1 MNEDL
6 PTEEVEASEEVIEPE
21 TSIEELELSVRA
33 YNCLKRAHINTVQEL
48 INILQNRPEEL
59 KKIKN
64 LGQKT
69 YEEIVEKVEKWNKEV
84 ESQKEKGVNKGE
96 APAED

>member
-1 MNEDL
+1 
-6 PTEEVEASEEVIEPE
+6 VS
-21 TSIEELELSVRA
+21 
-33 YNCLKRAHINTVQEL
+33 
-48 INILQNRPEEL
+48 ILQERPEDL

-69 YEEIVEKVEKWNKEV
+69 FEEIVEKVEKWSSEV
-84 ESQKEKGVNKGE
+84 ESKEEKGVNKGE